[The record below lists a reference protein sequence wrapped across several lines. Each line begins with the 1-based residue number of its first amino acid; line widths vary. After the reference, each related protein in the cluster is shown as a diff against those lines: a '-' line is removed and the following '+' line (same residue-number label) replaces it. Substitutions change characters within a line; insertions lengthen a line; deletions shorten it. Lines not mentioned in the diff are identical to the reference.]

1 MALYLLARKKIRFLS
16 LPGKNPSVAFF
27 RDCRIA
33 AQFCMRK
40 AALPGLLLFGKEE
53 KTFPE
58 LDEGNSPKTNVFDFY
73 RFRVE
78 PGMTPV
84 FKEWGS

>member
-1 MALYLLARKKIRFLS
+1 MIAESLRNSAR
-16 LPGKNPSVAFF
+16 
-27 RDCRIA
+27 C
-33 AQFCMRK
+33 K

-58 LDEGNSPKTNVFDFY
+58 LVEGNSLKTNVFDFY

-84 FKEWGS
+84 FK